1 LIEFLE
7 EANKRRDAVISKA
20 SALFARLKAMGDENE
35 RMRNENAELKRR
47 LEYRDKNEKLMDGKI
62 KKLKR
67 IVNADVSVRT
77 PGVVGVGLKEN
88 LRPVRKF

>member
-1 LIEFLE
+1 MIEFLE

-47 LEYRDKNEKLMDGKI
+47 LEYRDKMIGSWMARFRNSSAL
-62 KKLKR
+62 
-67 IVNADVSVRT
+67 
-77 PGVVGVGLKEN
+77 
-88 LRPVRKF
+88 